1 MHRRSDA
8 HPDVGQDER
17 VRKHAAGQPASAA
30 DLPLRHFVLLYCLAI
45 AGIAVIIVL
54 VTTLPR
60 PGAHSDDTISSDENA
75 AIIEQGP
82 AHDE

>member
-1 MHRRSDA
+1 MHKQTDA
-8 HPDVGQDER
+8 RPDVERDER
-17 VRKHAAGQPASAA
+17 SEKPVAGQSAPAT

-45 AGIAVIIVL
+45 AAIAVIIVL

-82 AHDE
+82 VHDE